1 MTICG
6 ADCNNCSNKA
16 TCKGCIETNGSP
28 FGGRCVLAFCCR
40 DLRGKEAK
48 DQICIFK
55 RTLIDEINALCV
67 KGMPAV
73 QELYALNGFFVN
85 LAFPLPNGTSEK
97 FLNDNDIYLGNQLV
111 KEDSDHCFG
120 ISANDRF
127 ILVCEYG
134 EGGTDPS
141 LVLLKAR

>member
-6 ADCNNCSNKA
+6 VDCDKCNNKA

-28 FGGRCVLAFCCR
+28 FGGRCVLAACCG

-48 DQICIFK
+48 DRICDLK
-55 RTLIDEINALCV
+55 RTLIDEINALRV
-67 KGMPAV
+67 KGMPEV

-85 LAFPLPNGTSEK
+85 LAFPLPNGTTVK
-97 FLNDNDIYLGNQLV
+97 FLNDFDIYLGNQLS
-111 KEDSDHCFG
+111 KENSDRCFG

-127 ILVCEYG
+127 ILICEYG

-141 LVLLKAR
+141 LVLFKAR